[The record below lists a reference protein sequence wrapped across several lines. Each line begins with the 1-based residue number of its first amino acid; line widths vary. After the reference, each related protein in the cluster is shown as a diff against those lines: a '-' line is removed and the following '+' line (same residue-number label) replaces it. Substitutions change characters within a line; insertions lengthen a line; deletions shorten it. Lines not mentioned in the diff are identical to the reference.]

1 MKTNPHLERQFP
13 DAFKSRTSKLIGA
26 LAWGWLLACA
36 SWMAPSKLE
45 AAQEVSSRQLV
56 IVDPG
61 IPGGIQWVEKLN
73 ADIRVLRADQDALE
87 QITAILAEVKNLS
100 RLTVL
105 SEGQPSEVRFSTGTL
120 NLETLA
126 SRAGVLRSWRK
137 SFANGADL
145 LIYSCSVGQ
154 GRDGLS
160 LVRELARTTGLDVA
174 ASSNPT
180 GPASL
185 GGDTRLEVV
194 EGEVGEA
201 DVNLLQGL
209 SRLPGVLG
217 YTDKP
222 NVTNP
227 GAQSTP
233 EDVNYSFASQVV
245 VQDPGSDRMEVV
257 VKVLS
262 GNAVLSDGEISA
274 TELASQ
280 GSKDGL
286 NSFLSSLALVPAANW
301 NGAGQVEVT
310 VTSDFNNRTAG
321 NTTSFTF
328 NLTVN
333 AVNDAPVASGSSSLA
348 AVDEDSANP
357 AGGTVS
363 ALFSARFSD
372 SVDNVAGGSSAN
384 SLAGIAIVGSTVEA
398 AKGQWQYHDGSA
410 WVNVGARG
418 PASTLLLP
426 AGDSLRFLPASN
438 WFGTPSSLSVRL
450 VDSSSGAVTRGAG
463 PDLSGGASYGGG
475 TVYSSATVSLSTS
488 VTPVNDAPVTAGFD
502 INVTKNLA
510 ATFSLTS
517 TDDDGGTNATTDAVV
532 THYRIVTL
540 PANGTLRTSTGTVI
554 SAPNTDITIAQA
566 TDMTF
571 TPTTNY
577 VGASSFTFSALDAA
591 GALSPAST
599 AAIDVQPFNEPPVVT
614 TSGPAVVSED
624 SSLSSIGSASVAD
637 PDAASGILRAVVTA
651 THGTVTLNQVTGLMD
666 AASGGAAISAGAFA
680 SRTFYGTMANINAAL
695 SNLRYTPVANYFG
708 SAEVS
713 VTVNDLGNT
722 GSPAKEDAEIISITV
737 SNTPDIPVTGAST
750 LAAVNEDT
758 LSPSGASVVSLLTG
772 FSDLDGDAL
781 AGVAIS
787 ANTADA
793 ATEGR
798 WQYSVNNGVSW
809 SNVGAVSTASA
820 LLVNSAAKLRFLP
833 VLHYYGTPG
842 GLRLHAVDSSGS
854 RAFTSN
860 PNVRQALNVS
870 VVGDDYDATGA
881 LLGTTV
887 TSVNDLFTIVN
898 DFPLLVDEGGTAVLN
913 SSRLSITDVEADASQ
928 IVYTVLAAGTNLDE
942 GSFQLDTTGSGTW
955 TPLAADA
962 TFTQAQINAG
972 RLRYVHNGNEP
983 TAAQTL
989 AYSVTDQV
997 AGAGGSTSGRV
1008 LSIQVTPVNDA
1019 PKLYVPGQTPPG
1031 DVVALNGN
1039 VAFNSTLSFST
1050 SNLRV
1055 VDSDNLDVQLILRLE
1070 SLPVNGTLKFN
1081 SAPVAVGSVF
1091 SYASLG
1097 LFTYTH
1103 DGTATVTDVF
1113 SVSLRD
1119 GAGGIVGA
1127 AGGTPAAPVQVPLTI
1142 VPYNHPPT
1150 ISNAETRILERSQGA
1165 PFALGIADEETATA
1179 DLVVKILTLPSS
1191 SEAVLK
1197 FNGTTVTQAMLDAPG
1212 GFSFPGSQ
1220 LSLLLVNHVS
1230 ANRVDPPAFS
1240 FGIRV
1245 TDDGNIPA
1253 STDATVL
1260 VLVRPVDDE
1269 PTLAVDDIV
1278 LPSAGATAALTD
1290 AELDGQDVDTPDTKL
1305 LYRVTVRPA
1314 HGTLLLGGV
1323 PIGVGGTFTQDD
1335 VSLGRVTYVH
1345 RGTATTTDS
1354 FKVTLRDQGY
1364 NIRYNRPG
1372 GVYPDTSSTTLLEH
1386 TVNVTIP
1393 AGGSGPGSGGSS
1405 GNPGDGGLFPA
1416 VAFNDAVETNKNI
1429 TLVIDQAELL
1439 ANDGGITPFNITSV
1453 QMKAGFTA
1461 DGSVSFDNGSKE
1473 VTFVPTLNFSGITRF
1488 EYTMEDAL
1496 GRSATADVFVTVFY
1510 VNYPPVISTNV
1521 ALTLDEG
1528 AQAAI
1533 TAAQL
1538 EAEDIDDSA
1547 TSLVYTLLSMPGN
1560 GDLYFDS
1567 TPADGILNAVELAAG
1582 DIFSQADINAGR
1594 IKFAHDGHETFVS
1607 TFTFRVTDGANPSVP
1622 LEPAVATFTLDA
1634 TPVNDSPVITTEDFI
1649 VSENTS
1655 FVLTP
1660 VQLGASDV
1668 DGVSSDKAGAGFA
1681 TVNTLTY
1688 VIAEAGHLPLHGRLQ
1703 RFTGGIWTNLGVG
1716 DDFTAAQVAA
1726 GGVRYL
1732 HDGTETTADSVT
1744 VTLDDNTGA
1753 PNASVSAVL
1762 NIGVVPVNDDPVIVR
1777 NDSLELDEGA
1787 SAVIT
1792 FAGHLQGEDPDNDDV
1807 QLQFRLTSMPQFG
1820 TLWLNGA
1827 EVLGVGSKFT
1837 QKNLKDGLI
1846 SYHHNGSES
1855 TSDSFNFTLS
1865 DGGGGNEPADTFDII
1880 IHAVNDAP
1888 VVTLPAA
1895 SINAVEAQETDVR
1908 GIVVG
1913 DDDSINPVTL
1923 AVDTSFG
1930 PLLLTL
1936 SVNGGILNVREDRA
1950 SVTGTGSGLVTV
1962 EGTLG
1967 QINDTLA
1974 SLVYE
1979 AGAVATASGSDSLTV
1994 QINDQGHSGSGGP
2007 LGDVE
2012 VLSIIM
2018 LGVNNPPVVS
2028 KPAAQSVDEDTDLV
2042 LSTLNGN
2049 AVSFSDPDI
2058 GGGNARATLSVLHGK
2073 LTLGSV
2079 AGLVSVSGD
2088 GTGSVTITGPQAAV
2102 NVALNGLT
2110 YRGSLD
2116 FNGPDTLTITVSDL
2130 GNTGTFGGALSDTET
2145 LSLTVNPVNDAP
2157 VVAGLDFDVDEDD
2170 SVTFSLE
2177 STDVDAGSDPAD
2189 DAVVTHYFIQIRADS
2204 APVTAGFAGE
2214 LRTSDNVLLLASN
2227 SVTPP
2232 GFAALPAGQHII
2244 TAAQAADMTY
2254 APGLN
2259 FNSSVPLVG
2268 ADWRSRF
2275 EFRAIDVLG
2284 ADYASTSKS
2293 DAAETTF
2300 TVAAI
2305 NDAPVLA
2312 GGGDS
2317 VSYTE
2322 GDGLGLMGSAVV
2334 LNAAANLTVTDVEI
2348 TEQAEDDFAGATLV
2362 VRRSTGAVTTD
2373 RFLIVEQDGISLSG
2387 SSIVIG
2393 GVTRATVTTDGSA
2406 GLLVIGFNASATRAH
2421 VQTLLRNIAFASVA
2435 NDLYGSITARMTF
2448 NDGNDTE
2455 QGTGG
2460 SLDSNDISF
2469 TINISNVNDAP
2480 SFAANGLFTVP
2491 EDTAVPAG
2499 ASISSIMGPLFSDP
2513 DPAALEA
2520 GKFSGIAITADAS
2533 NQATQGRWQFSVN
2546 GTDWHDV
2553 TPLGTPADHASATH
2567 ALLLS
2572 KDSLLRFIPV
2582 ANFNDRYQQA
2592 TTLAGALTVVAVDN
2606 SGSRAW
2612 TSNVLKQ
2619 FTDTVTGWDDISDL
2633 GSAGAAL
2640 LNVSVTQVNDQ
2651 PAIANLDDDSTFT
2664 EAVGVNVAGPAVLLD
2679 DLLSGSASM
2688 SDIDLSLR
2696 EETTYNGARLVV
2708 KARTVD
2714 SFDFFLPQ
2722 IAGGISLSGSFTN
2735 PGPGIVLFNNG
2746 SLIRYNSVTIGTL
2759 TDNSSV
2765 SGELVITFNASA
2777 TKAAVDALLQNL
2789 TYSNN
2794 DPTLSLS
2801 IKPID
2806 ITFHDGNGSAGNIQ
2820 GAGGELSTTVTVNMN
2835 LVPRND
2841 SPVLTQGATIATT
2854 EDVTTTAVSFD
2865 SLLSA
2870 YFQDPDELAIPAE
2883 NDFDGVAVSA
2893 FNNASLGEW
2902 QVSLNGTDWVALS
2915 TINSSVAGGISTTK
2929 ALLLNA
2935 ATQVRFVPSANANT
2949 AGPVTKP
2956 SLAVHP
2962 VEASVPAGSFNS
2974 GIGEAAGPVTFSSD
2988 LGAPLTYDT
2997 TANPLESRVGG
3008 ASVAVDAV
3016 ISARNDAPLFAS
3028 GSAWTGT
3035 LIESPVNGVGTSPAQ
3050 QLLSSVSIGDVDPAT
3065 TATLSS
3071 TIFGAGTVTVA
3082 IGGGVTGD
3090 RFFVTGSPAGIGSQ
3104 SGGTNGANLV
3114 ISLTTTTTFSQLN
3127 AILEAIR
3134 FEHTTDYPPTGLRS
3148 YTVTV
3153 NDSNNLTTGAANAG
3167 GPSALSVQLGGDIT
3181 IVELND
3187 PPLVTSTALNPTFME
3202 DTAAPAASNSGG
3214 TLFSGSSVNVTGS
3227 GQKITEIRL
3236 TVGNLGNGTDEVLR
3250 IDGQLVSLTDGNTAT
3265 ASFVDASTGFGGAI
3279 SVSVSGSTATVS
3291 YVKAGGLTASEVQTL
3306 INGLRYH
3313 NGSDAFVGTTRVVT
3327 LTYMQDDGGTDN
3339 GGEDTNT
3346 SLGVAASTV
3355 TLQPRNDAPVLAS
3368 TLTSP
3373 TAVEQGGALT
3383 GTSIVPLFS
3392 ASSLGDVDFTTAS
3405 FGGGSLTISFASY
3418 VTGDVLDIDT
3428 ATAPAVNAVRVS
3440 GSNVQIS
3447 LDGSSWTTVGTVDG
3461 TSNGLAKALVINL
3474 NAAADEANVGAVLNA
3489 VRYHSTADNP
3499 TRNGSATTRS
3509 YSVIANDGNNNAL
3522 AGGLTSLN
3530 SNLVTGGVITI
3541 TPDNDSILADLNGG
3555 SAGNDRSVTW
3565 TEAANSTHLAVSV
3578 APSTSVTDPDNA
3590 NVASLSIAATGLFDG
3605 DSEVLRISGTD
3616 FLLGTSRA
3624 SVDVG
3629 SFLVSYNA
3637 ATGVFTIAP
3646 DGGSTATL
3654 AAFQALLQGI
3664 TYNNSTDNPTA
3675 GGRVF
3680 TVTLTDAGLADDG
3693 VDGQDGTPSAFTVQ
3707 VTPNN
3712 DQPVIAGLT
3721 GVVFMENAINAAA
3734 AVIDADITVTDI
3746 DSPTYDGGTLTV
3758 SGLVSGQDVVSLPAS
3773 AAAVLGAVRLNGASV
3788 EYHDGAGWTV
3798 IGTASG
3804 GSGGNF
3810 VVTFNATADR
3820 TSAERV
3826 LESLTFANTSDNPTL
3841 VRTLTYTL
3849 NDGGANPAL
3858 PSTIGVTI
3866 RLENDE
3872 PVLAAS
3878 VLGATYVE
3886 GDPAAAFISGT
3897 ISLTDPDAPSSFYN
3911 SGSSVGGLTVSLAAY
3926 HPGDLFSV
3934 AHVGS
3939 GAGQIGVSG
3948 ASISYGGS
3956 AFATFSG
3963 GGGSDLVIT
3972 FTSNAAT
3979 PSAVQALLAAL
3990 RFSNTGDDPT
4000 VKGAEPTR
4008 AFEVVFNDGANT
4020 KDASSSTTALTASL
4034 SGTLNLTDENDVP
4047 VLDLDGDNS
4056 SGAVLADYRTV
4067 FITGGTEVAIADVD
4081 ASLTDVDQ
4089 PNLQSLTLVITSA
4102 PDGASE
4108 SLSISGV
4115 LPGGITAG
4123 AYSPATRTL
4132 NLTGPATADD
4142 FAAALKLVHYGNS
4155 SLAPTLG
4162 DRLIQVVANDG
4173 VSDSNTAVS
4182 TVRVIDVTVTT
4193 TTPVNEASVHAFF
4206 TVEGTAGEAV
4216 TLTLGSTV
4224 DPLDQDATITGFTME
4239 YKIGAGSWIPY
4250 TWNGV
4255 TGDRPTLPGSSGSAG
4270 TVLVR
4275 VNITPESDTDF
4286 EDEET
4291 FTLTAAV
4298 SGGRSATVDSAIHD
4312 DGTGVVHNNDGTV
4325 NGAAIQDDDRLM
4337 TVTDV
4342 VVNEGSP
4349 YAVFTVTGALGQ
4361 KAALSIVNETTAGLA
4376 SIQYLLAGVWTD
4388 ATGGLVTLPD
4398 TTLLVRVA
4406 LSPEQEQAV
4415 DDGETFK
4422 LVATN
4427 TGGTASTG
4435 GAGTIHDDATGDW
4448 FLAAN
4453 LTSTPDTGLVLDDD
4467 RPVSVTNLSVNEG
4480 SPYAVFTATAVTGQK
4495 VSLSVTNTTTTGLST
4510 IQYLVGSTWTN
4521 YTTGLVTFADTT
4533 MLLRVALSP
4542 EQDTPYDNG
4551 ETFVM
4556 VVSNTGGAPSS
4567 GGVGTV
4573 HDDDTGDYFLP
4584 ENTTD
4589 TPDPGQILDDDR
4601 PVVLQWGVAGSNP
4614 ANGLLDA
4621 TIIPN
4626 TTSTPVNYPGTND
4639 GRFDVRISTSGLSSN
4654 GIVMMG
4660 GEVNWYLHGYN
4671 SSSRSTVA
4679 VRFYQPGTNTPK
4691 HLTSIN
4697 FSIEDAEF
4705 YEELSSFSYYDGTGA
4720 KVSLP
4725 WTSPVFTYSHTPYL
4739 TNGNTCVENG
4749 APLAGKTQ
4757 SGKWIRVNLTGRPVS
4772 GIEFSLRKRSAD
4784 AGSIMLSHL
4793 VGNPGAFGFAGSF
4806 SPLTL
4811 NTDASGSA
4819 VLPDYRSQTTRNAG
4833 VTGVVTQTPAPG
4845 SLVNVGLNQVKLLLT
4860 TSDNRTAPLGFD
4872 VVVMDRTAP
4881 NIAAPAGGF
4890 PLLQSAQALPDYT
4903 RLAVITDNVAVAR
4916 VTQQPLPGS
4925 LASTGINRITIT
4937 ATDTS
4942 NNVKVQSFDILAQEA
4957 STEVGT
4963 PTVSSFTNSG
4973 SDASLYGAPDGS
4985 IFKTFGQPA
4994 VHDSGSVAFMASYVT
5009 GKVLTQGVF
5018 AGSPT
5023 SLVAASGRLAP
5034 GLGAAKFTSFYD
5046 PCVNQ
5051 GLETTP
5057 SVAFLAKVSTGLIGI
5072 WTNVGGELQL
5082 AAVKG
5087 ASAPGADGAYF
5098 KDFTSVSLSEDEIV
5112 FTATLSG
5119 SVTAANNQGVWG
5131 WNSSDGAYLLIRKGQ
5146 QVTCALG
5153 NTRTISRIDML
5164 TSVAGSPGQ
5173 GRSHPGQG
5181 IYAARVA
5188 CTDGM
5193 LLNLMTSAEGVLIPV
5208 AQNGLELF
5216 QGMKPLSIGV
5226 PAENSLGQ
5234 LAFLQTFALKARTVT
5249 SQNNSGIVLH
5259 GANGWELA
5267 VAKGAPFEGSP
5278 SGTWTLLND
5287 PVLNNEGALAWSG
5300 SVKTTATLPAI
5311 GYRDVE
5317 GTSRLVACKTG
5328 AAPGTSGGTFNTFT
5342 SLALPDGMGPVFTA
5356 TLQTKAGVVTGA
5368 NDSGLWALD
5377 STGEL
5382 KLILREGQV
5391 IGGKKVQ
5398 SFALLSNVT
5407 GSLGVTRSFNSHRRL
5422 VSKLT
5427 FSDGSQ
5433 SIFVCDVP

>member
-1 MKTNPHLERQFP
+1 MKTTPILERQFP
-13 DAFKSRTSKLIGA
+13 DTFKSRTSSFSRSM
-26 LAWGWLLACA
+26 AWTWLLACFCLL
-36 SWMAPSKLE
+36 PSSLLVG
-45 AAQEVSSRQLV
+45 AQEVSRQQLV

-61 IPGGIQWVEKLN
+61 IPG
-73 ADIRVLRADQDALE
+73 ADHLAEHLEAGVCVLRPDQDALE
-87 QITAILAEVKNLS
+87 QITTILAGTRNLTRLAIL
-100 RLTVL
+100 T
-105 SEGQPSEVRFSTGTL
+105 EGRPSEILFSSGAL
-120 NLETLA
+120 NLETLPFQ
-126 SRAGVLRSWRK
+126 AGRLGGWRK
-137 SFANGADL
+137 SFAEGADL
-145 LIYSCSVGQ
+145 LVYGCSVGQ
-154 GRDGLS
+154 GREGQR
-160 LVRELARTTGLDVA
+160 LVRELARATGLDVA

-180 GPASL
+180 GPARL
-185 GGDTRLEVV
+185 GGDTRLEVI
-194 EGEVGEA
+194 EGDVGVA
-201 DVNLLQGL
+201 DARLLESL

-217 YTDKP
+217 YTDMP

-227 GAQSTP
+227 GAQSTN
-233 EDVNYSFASQVV
+233 EDTNYSFGSHVV

-257 VKVLS
+257 VRVLS
-262 GNAVLSDGEISA
+262 GNAVLSDGEISD

-280 GSKDGL
+280 GTKDGL
-286 NSFLSSLALVPAANW
+286 NSFLSSLALVPAAHW
-301 NGAGQVEVT
+301 NGSGQVEVT

-321 NTTSFTF
+321 NTTTFTF
-328 NLTVN
+328 NMTVN

-348 AVDEDSANP
+348 AVDEDTANP

-363 ALFSARFSD
+363 ALFSARFDD
-372 SVDNVAGGSSAN
+372 STDTVAGGSSAN
-384 SLAGIAIVGSTVEA
+384 SLAGVAIIGSTVNA
-398 AKGQWQYHDGSA
+398 AQGQWQYYNGSS
-410 WVNVGARG
+410 WVNVGTRTT
-418 PASTLLLP
+418 ASTLLLP
-426 AGDSLRFLPASN
+426 VGDSLRFLPAAN
-438 WFGTPSSLSVRL
+438 WFGTPASLSVRL
-450 VDSSSGAVTRGAG
+450 IDNSSGAVTRGAG
-463 PDLSGGASYGGG
+463 PDLTNGASHGGT

-488 VTPVNDAPVTAGFD
+488 VNAVNDDPVTEDFD
-502 INVTKNLA
+502 IVVTKNIA
-510 ATFSLTS
+510 ATFSLAS
-517 TDDDGGTNATTDAVV
+517 TDDDGGSNGTTDAVV

-540 PANGTLRTSTGTVI
+540 PANGTLRTSTSTII

-566 TDMTF
+566 TGMTF
-571 TPTTNY
+571 TPATNY
-577 VGASSFTFSALDAA
+577 VGASSFTFRALDAA
-591 GALSPAST
+591 GALSVTST
-599 AAIDVQPFNEPPVVT
+599 ASIDVQPFNEPPAVT
-614 TSGPAVVSED
+614 TSGPAGVSED
-624 SSLSSIGSASVAD
+624 SSLTSVGSASVAD
-637 PDAASGILRAVVTA
+637 PDAGSGILRAIVTA
-651 THGTVTLNQVTGLMD
+651 THGSVTLHQITGLTD
-666 AASGGAAISAGAFA
+666 AASGGAAISSGTFT
-680 SRTFYGTMANINAAL
+680 SLTFYGTMANINAAL
-695 SNLRYTPVANYFG
+695 SNLRYTPDANYFG
-708 SAEVS
+708 AAEVS

-722 GSPAKEDAEIISITV
+722 GSPAKEDADVISITV
-737 SNTPDIPVTGAST
+737 SNTPDIPVTGASA
-750 LAAVNEDT
+750 LAAVDEDT
-758 LSPSGASVVSLLTG
+758 ISPSGASVVSLLTG
-772 FSDLDGDAL
+772 FSDLDGNAL

-787 ANTADA
+787 ANTANA
-793 ATEGR
+793 STEGR

-809 SNVGAVSTASA
+809 SNIGVVDATSA

-833 VLHYYGTPG
+833 VLNYYGTPASI
-842 GLRLHAVDSSGS
+842 RLHAVDNSGS
-854 RAFTSN
+854 RTFTSN
-860 PNVRQALNVS
+860 PNVRQTLNVS

-881 LLGTTV
+881 LLGTSV
-887 TSVNDLFTIVN
+887 TSVNDPFTIVN
-898 DFPLLVDEGGTAVLN
+898 DYPLLVDEGGTAVLG
-913 SSRLSITDVEADASQ
+913 SSRLSITDVEAGAAQ

-942 GSFQLDTTGSGTW
+942 GSFQLDTTGSGAW
-955 TPLAADA
+955 TALAADD

-972 RLRYVHNGNEP
+972 RLRFVHNGNEP
-983 TAAQTL
+983 VTAQTL
-989 AYSVTDQV
+989 AYSVTDLV
-997 AGAGGSTSGRV
+997 AGAGGSASSRV
-1008 LSIQVTPVNDA
+1008 LSILVTPVNDA
-1019 PKLYVPGQTPPG
+1019 PALYVPGQTPPG
-1031 DVVALNGN
+1031 DMVALNGN
-1039 VAFNSTLSFST
+1039 VAFSSTLSFST

-1055 VDSDNLDVQLILRLE
+1055 VDSDNLDIQLILRLE
-1070 SLPVNGTLKFN
+1070 SLPVNGTLEFN
-1081 SAPVAVGSVF
+1081 NAPVAVGSVF

-1103 DGTATVTDVF
+1103 DGTATVSDAF
-1113 SVSLRD
+1113 SISLRD

-1127 AGGTPAAPVQVPLTI
+1127 AGGTPATPVQVSLTI

-1150 ISNAETRILERSQGA
+1150 ISNAQTRILEHAQNA
-1165 PFALGIADEETATA
+1165 PFALGIADVETATA
-1179 DLVVKILTLPSS
+1179 DLVVKILTLPAATD
-1191 SEAVLK
+1191 AVLK
-1197 FNGTTVTQAMLDAPG
+1197 FNGTTVTQSMLDAPG

-1220 LSLLLVNHVS
+1220 LSLLLVNHIS

-1240 FGIRV
+1240 FDIRV
-1245 TDDGNIPA
+1245 TDDGIIPA
-1253 STDATVL
+1253 STDATLL

-1269 PTLAVDDIV
+1269 PTLAVDDIS
-1278 LPSAGATAALTD
+1278 LPAAGATVVLTD
-1290 AELDGQDVDTPDTKL
+1290 TELDGQDVDTPDTTL
-1305 LYRVTVRPA
+1305 LYRVTVRPVN
-1314 HGTLLLGGV
+1314 GTLLLGGI
-1323 PIGVGGTFTQDD
+1323 PLGVGGTFTQDD
-1335 VSLGRVTYVH
+1335 VNEGRVTYVH
-1345 RGTATTTDS
+1345 RGSASTTDS

-1393 AGGSGPGSGGSS
+1393 GGGSDPGSGGSS

-1416 VAFNDAVETNKNI
+1416 VAFNDSVETNKNI
-1429 TLVIDQAELL
+1429 TLVIDQADLL

-1461 DGSVSFDNGSKE
+1461 DGTVSFDNGSKE
-1473 VTFVPTLNFSGITRF
+1473 VTFIPTLNFSGITRF

-1496 GRSATADVFVTVFY
+1496 GRSSTADVIVTVYY
-1510 VNYPPVISTNV
+1510 VNYPPVISTNA

-1528 AQAAI
+1528 SQAAI
-1533 TAAQL
+1533 TQTLL
-1538 EAEDIDDSA
+1538 ESEDIDDAA
-1547 TSLVYTLLSMPGN
+1547 TSLVYTLLTMPGN

-1567 TPADGILNAVELAAG
+1567 TPGDGIINAEELSAG
-1582 DIFSQADINAGR
+1582 DIFTQADINAGR
-1594 IKFAHDGHETFVS
+1594 IKFAHDGNETFVS
-1607 TFTFRVTDGANPSVP
+1607 NFTFRVTDGANPSVP

-1634 TPVNDSPVITTEDFI
+1634 TPVNDQPVITTEDFI
-1649 VSENTS
+1649 VLENSS

-1668 DGVSSDKAGAGFA
+1668 DGVASDKTGVGFA

-1688 VIAEAGHLPLHGRLQ
+1688 SMAEAGHLPLHGSLQ
-1703 RFTGGIWTNLGVG
+1703 RFNGMTWAALGAG
-1716 DDFTAAQVAA
+1716 EDFTAAQVAA
-1726 GGVRYL
+1726 GEVRYL
-1732 HDGTETTADSVT
+1732 HDGTETTADSIT

-1753 PNASVSAVL
+1753 PNATAAAVL
-1762 NIGVVPVNDDPVIVR
+1762 NIGVVPVNDDPVIVK
-1777 NDSLELDEGA
+1777 NDALELDEGA
-1787 SAVIT
+1787 SAVVT

-1807 QLQFRLTSMPQFG
+1807 QLQFRLTTMPQFG

-1827 EVLGVGSKFT
+1827 EALGVGSKFT
-1837 QKNLKDGLI
+1837 QQNLRDGLI
-1846 SYHHNGSES
+1846 SYQHNGSES

-1888 VVTLPAA
+1888 VVTLPAP
-1895 SINAVEAQETDVR
+1895 SIYAVEAQETDVR

-1913 DDDSINPVTL
+1913 DDDSINPLTF

-1936 SVNGGILNVREDRA
+1936 GVNGGVISVREDLA
-1950 SVTGTGSGLVTV
+1950 SVTGSGSDLVTV

-1979 AGAVATASGSDSLTV
+1979 AGAVAAATGSDSLTV

-2007 LGDVE
+2007 LSDVE

-2058 GGGNARATLSVLHGK
+2058 GGGNASATLSVLHGR

-2088 GTGSVTITGPQAAV
+2088 GTASVSITGTQAAV
-2102 NVALNGLT
+2102 NAALNGLT
-2110 YRGSLD
+2110 YRGSQD
-2116 FNGPDTLTITVSDL
+2116 YHGSDTLTIAVNDL
-2130 GNTGTFGGALSDTET
+2130 GNTGTFGGPLSDTEM
-2145 LSLTVNPVNDAP
+2145 LSITVSPVNDAP
-2157 VVAGLDFDVDEDD
+2157 VVAGQDFDVDEDD
-2170 SVTFSLE
+2170 SITFSLE
-2177 STDVDAGSDPAD
+2177 STDVDTDTDPAD
-2189 DAVVTHYFIQIRADS
+2189 DAVTTHYFIQIHADS
-2204 APVTAGFAGE
+2204 APVTAGFVGE
-2214 LRTSDNVLLLASN
+2214 LRTSDNVLLTASN

-2232 GFAALPAGQHII
+2232 GFAALPAGQHVI
-2244 TAAQAADMTY
+2244 TVAQATDMTY
-2254 APGLN
+2254 APGLH
-2259 FNSSVPLVG
+2259 FNSGLALVG
-2268 ADWRSRF
+2268 DDWRSRF

-2293 DAAETTF
+2293 DPDEASF
-2300 TVAAI
+2300 TVDAV

-2322 GDGLGLMGSAVV
+2322 GDGLSLMGSAVV
-2334 LNAAANLTVTDVEI
+2334 LNAAGNLTVTDVEI
-2348 TEQAEDDFAGATLV
+2348 TVQDEDDFNGATLT
-2362 VRRSTGAVTTD
+2362 VRRSAGAVASD
-2373 RFLIVEQDGISLSG
+2373 RFLVAELDGISLSG
-2387 SSIVIG
+2387 GNIIIG
-2393 GVTRATVTTDGSA
+2393 GSTRGVITNDSSTGT
-2406 GLLVIGFNASATRAH
+2406 LVITFNASATQAH
-2421 VQTLLRNIAFASVA
+2421 VQTIMRNTAFASVA

-2448 NDGNDTE
+2448 NDGNDVE
-2455 QGTGG
+2455 QGSGG
-2460 SLDSNDISF
+2460 SLDSNNISF
-2469 TINISNVNDAP
+2469 TINVDNINDSP
-2480 SFAANGLFTVP
+2480 SFLTNGLIAVA
-2491 EDTAVPAG
+2491 EDTAAPAG
-2499 ASISSIMGPLFSDP
+2499 SSISTIMGALFSDP

-2553 TPLGTPADHASATH
+2553 TPLGTPADHTTTTH
-2567 ALLLS
+2567 ALLLD

-2592 TTLAGALTVVAVDN
+2592 NAPAGALTVVAVDN
-2606 SGSRAW
+2606 SGARTW
-2612 TSNVLKQ
+2612 TTNVLKQ
-2619 FTDTVTGWDDISDL
+2619 FTDTVTGWNDISDL
-2633 GSAGAAL
+2633 GSAGPAL
-2640 LNVSVTQVNDQ
+2640 VNVSVTQVNDQ
-2651 PAIANLDDDSTFT
+2651 PVIANLNDDSTFT

-2679 DLLSGSASM
+2679 DLLSGAASM

-2708 KARTVD
+2708 KAQTVD

-2746 SLIRYNSVTIGTL
+2746 SLIRYSSVTIGTL

-2765 SGELVITFNASA
+2765 TGELVITFNSSA
-2777 TKAAVDALLQNL
+2777 TKAAVDAILQNL
-2789 TYSNN
+2789 AYSNN

-2806 ITFHDGNGSAGNIQ
+2806 ITFHDGNGSSGNSQ
-2820 GAGGELSTTVTVNMN
+2820 GTGGELSTTATVNMN

-2841 SPVLTQGATIATT
+2841 SPVLTQGATLTTT
-2854 EDVTTTAVSFD
+2854 EDATTAAASFD

-2870 YFQDPDELAIPAE
+2870 YFQDPDELAIPAD
-2883 NDFDGVAVSA
+2883 NDFDGVAISA
-2893 FNNASLGEW
+2893 FNDAGLGEW
-2902 QVSLNGTDWVALS
+2902 QVSLNGTDWVTLS
-2915 TINSSVAGGISTTK
+2915 TINGSVAGGISTTK

-2949 AGPVTKP
+2949 AGSVTKP

-2962 VEASVPAGSFNS
+2962 VEASIPVGALNS
-2974 GIGEAAGPVTFSSD
+2974 GVGEAAGPVTFSSD
-2988 LGAPLTYDT
+2988 LGAPQTYDS
-2997 TANPLESRVGG
+2997 TANPLESRVAG
-3008 ASVAVDAV
+3008 ASVTVDTV

-3028 GSAWTGT
+3028 GTAWTGT

-3090 RFFVTGSPAGIGSQ
+3090 RFFVTGSPGGIGSQ
-3104 SGGTNGANLV
+3104 SGGTDGTNLV
-3114 ISLTTTTTFSQLN
+3114 INLTNTTTFAQLN
-3127 AILEAIR
+3127 AILEAVR

-3153 NDSNNLTTGAANAG
+3153 NDNNNSTGAANAG
-3167 GPSALSVQLGGDIT
+3167 GPAALSVQLGGDIT

-3187 PPLVTSTALNPTFME
+3187 PPLVTSTALNPTFTE
-3202 DTAAPAASNSGG
+3202 DTAAPPASNSGG

-3227 GQKITEIRL
+3227 GQKIIDVRL
-3236 TVGNLGNGTDEVLR
+3236 TVGNLGNGSDEILR
-3250 IDGQLVSLTDGNTAT
+3250 IDGQLVSLTDGAAAT
-3265 ASFVDASTGFGGAI
+3265 AAFIDGTTGFGGDI
-3279 SVSVSGSTATVS
+3279 SVSVTGATATVS
-3291 YVKAGGLTASEVQTL
+3291 YVKAGGLTASEVQAL

-3313 NGSDAFVGTTRVVT
+3313 NSSDAFVGATRVVT

-3392 ASSLGDVDFTTAS
+3392 ASSLTDVDFTTAS

-3418 VTGDVLDIDT
+3418 VAGDVLDIDT
-3428 ATAPAVNAVRVS
+3428 ATTLAVNAVRVS
-3440 GSNVQIS
+3440 GASVQIS
-3447 LDGSSWTTVGTVDG
+3447 LDGSSWTTVGTVDA
-3461 TSNGLAKALVINL
+3461 TSNGLARALVINL
-3474 NAAADEANVGAVLNA
+3474 NATADEANVGAVLNA

-3499 TRNGSATTRS
+3499 TQNGSATTRS
-3509 YSVIANDGNNNAL
+3509 YSVIANDGNNNSL
-3522 AGGLTSLN
+3522 AGGLTALN
-3530 SNLVTGGVITI
+3530 SNLVSGGVITI
-3541 TPDNDSILADLNGG
+3541 TPDNDSIVADLNGG
-3555 SAGNDRSVTW
+3555 SAGDDHSVTW

-3578 APSTSVTDPDNA
+3578 APSASVTDPDNA
-3590 NVASLSIAATGLFDG
+3590 QVATLTIAAAGLLDG

-3616 FLLGTSRA
+3616 FLLGTSGVA
-3624 SVDVG
+3624 VDVG
-3629 SFLVSYNA
+3629 SFEITYNA
-3637 ATGVFTIAP
+3637 GTGVFTIIP
-3646 DGGSTATL
+3646 DGSPTASL
-3654 AAFQALLQGI
+3654 AAFQTLLQGI

-3675 GGRVF
+3675 GARVF

-3721 GVVFMENAINAAA
+3721 NAVFMENAINAAA
-3734 AVIDADITVTDI
+3734 GIIDADITVTDI

-3773 AAAVLGAVRLNGASV
+3773 SAAVLGSIQLNGANV
-3788 EYHDGAGWTV
+3788 EHHDGAGWTV

-3804 GSGGNF
+3804 GSGASF
-3810 VVTFNATADR
+3810 IVTFNADADR
-3820 TSAERV
+3820 TIAERV
-3826 LESLTFANTSDNPTL
+3826 LENLTFANTSDNPTL

-3849 NDGGANPAL
+3849 NDGGANPPL

-3886 GDPAAAFISGT
+3886 DDPAVAFISGT
-3897 ISLTDPDAPSSFYN
+3897 ISVTDSDSPANFYN
-3911 SGSSVGGLTVSLAAY
+3911 SGSSVGTLAVSLAAY
-3926 HPGDLFSV
+3926 HPGDLFTV
-3934 AHVGS
+3934 ANVGS

-3948 ASISYGGS
+3948 ATVSYGGS
-3956 AFATFSG
+3956 AFATFTG
-3963 GGGSDLVIT
+3963 GSGSDLVIT

-4067 FITGGTEVAIADVD
+4067 FITGGSEVAIADAD
-4081 ASLTDVDQ
+4081 AGLTDVDH
-4089 PNLQSLTLVITSA
+4089 PELQTLTMLITSA
-4102 PDGASE
+4102 PDGVAE
-4108 SLSISGV
+4108 GLSISGV

-4123 AYSPATRTL
+4123 AYNPATRTL
-4132 NLTGPATADD
+4132 TLTGPASPDD
-4142 FAAALKLVHYGNS
+4142 FATALKLVQYSNS
-4155 SLAPTLG
+4155 SPAPTLG

-4193 TTPVNEASVHAFF
+4193 TTPVNEGSTYAFY

-4216 TLTLGSTV
+4216 TLTLASTV
-4224 DPLDQDATITGFTME
+4224 DPLDQDATIAGFTME
-4239 YKIGAGSWIPY
+4239 YKIGAGSWTPY

-4275 VNITPESDTDF
+4275 VNITTESDTDY
-4286 EDEET
+4286 EGEET
-4291 FTLTAAV
+4291 FTFTAAV
-4298 SGGRSATVDSAIHD
+4298 SGGRSATVDSSILD
-4312 DGTGVVHNNDGTV
+4312 DGTGVIHNNDGTV

-4349 YAVFTVTGALGQ
+4349 YAVFTVTGATGQ
-4361 KAALSIVNETTAGLA
+4361 KAALSIVNETTTGLVT
-4376 SIQYLLAGVWTD
+4376 IQYLLAGVWTD
-4388 ATGGLVTLPD
+4388 YTGGLVTLPD

-4427 TGGTASTG
+4427 TGGTPSTG
-4435 GAGTIHDDATGDW
+4435 GSGTLHDDATGDW
-4448 FLAAN
+4448 FLATN
-4453 LTSTPDTGLVLDDD
+4453 LTSTPDSGLVLDDD
-4467 RPVSVTNLSVNEG
+4467 RPVSVTDLSVNEG

-4521 YTTGLVTFADTT
+4521 YTTGLVTFADST

-4567 GGVGTV
+4567 GGVGTI
-4573 HDDDTGDYFLP
+4573 HDDETGDYFLP

-4601 PVVLQWGVAGSNP
+4601 PVMLKWAVAGADP
-4614 ANGLLDA
+4614 ADSLLDT

-4626 TTSTPVNYPGTND
+4626 TTSSPVNYPGTNG
-4639 GRFDVRISTSGLSSN
+4639 GRFDVRISTNGLSGN
-4654 GIVMMG
+4654 GLAMMG
-4660 GEVNWYLHGYN
+4660 GEVCWYLNGYN
-4671 SSSRSTVA
+4671 SSSRSTVSM
-4679 VRFYQPGTNTPK
+4679 RFYRPGTDDLK
-4691 HLTSIN
+4691 HVTSIN
-4697 FSIEDAEF
+4697 FSIEDAES
-4705 YEELSSFSYYDGTGA
+4705 YEELSNFSYWTADGT
-4720 KVSLP
+4720 KVPLLWS
-4725 WTSPVFTYSHTPYL
+4725 SPVFTYSHTPLYS
-4739 TNGNTCVENG
+4739 NGNSAVENT
-4749 APLAGKTQ
+4749 APLIGKTQ
-4757 SGKWIRVNLTGRPVS
+4757 SGRWIRVNLTGIAVT
-4772 GIEFSLRKRSAD
+4772 GIEFSIRKRSSS
-4784 AGSIMLSHL
+4784 AGSVMLTHL
-4793 VGNPGAFGFAGSF
+4793 VGNPGAFGFTGNF
-4806 SPLTL
+4806 TPITL
-4811 NTDASGSA
+4811 NTDESGKA
-4819 VLPDYRSQTTRNAG
+4819 PIPDYRSQTTRNVG

-4845 SLVNVGLNQVKLLLT
+4845 TLLDVGGHYVSLLLT
-4860 TSDNRTAPLGFD
+4860 TTDSQTAPLGFD
-4872 VVVMDRTAP
+4872 LIVLDKTAP
-4881 NIAAPAGGF
+4881 TIAVPEGGF
-4890 PLLQSAQALPDYT
+4890 TPLDSAQALPDYT
-4903 RLAVITDNVAVAR
+4903 TIAVITDNIGVTK
-4916 VTQQPLPGS
+4916 VTQQPPAGTLVNAGVNRVT
-4925 LASTGINRITIT
+4925 LTASD
-4937 ATDTS
+4937 AA
-4942 NNVKVQSFDILAQEA
+4942 NNVRVQSFEITA
-4957 STEVGT
+4957 SNSSPATGEVGL
-4963 PTVSSFTNSG
+4963 SSLAASG
-4973 SDASLYGAPDGS
+4973 ADASLYGAPSGYV
-4985 IFKTFGQPA
+4985 FKKFGVPA
-4994 VHDSGSVAFMASYVT
+4994 IHDSGAVAFVATCARGSAQMT
-5009 GKVLTQGVF
+5009 GIF
-5018 AGSPT
+5018 AGTTPQ
-5023 SLVAASGRLAP
+5023 LIVASGTLAP
-5034 GLGAAKFTSFYD
+5034 GLEGAKFTSFFD
-5046 PCVNQ
+5046 PCINQ
-5051 GLETTP
+5051 GADSSP
-5057 SVAFLAKVSTGLIGI
+5057 SVAFLAKVSTGATGL

-5082 AAVKG
+5082 VAVKG
-5087 ASAPGADGAYF
+5087 DDAPEVDGGYF
-5098 KDFTSVSLSEDEIV
+5098 KDFTSINLAEDEIV

-5119 SVTAANNQGVWG
+5119 SVNAAGNQGAWA
-5131 WNSSDGAYLLIRKGQ
+5131 WNDSDGAYLLVRKGQ
-5146 QVTCALG
+5146 QITCTLG
-5153 NTRTISRIDML
+5153 RPKTISRIDML
-5164 TSVAGSPGQ
+5164 TTVTGSPGQ
-5173 GRSHPGQG
+5173 GRSHAGQG
-5181 IYAARVA
+5181 IYTARVA
-5188 CTDGM
+5188 CTDGTQ
-5193 LLNLMTSAEGVLIPV
+5193 LTLMTSAEGVLLPV

-5216 QGMKPLSIGV
+5216 PGMKPLSIGV
-5226 PAENSLGQ
+5226 PSENSLGQ
-5234 LAFLQTFALKARTVT
+5234 VAFLQTFAVKAGSVT
-5249 SQNNSGIVLH
+5249 SQNNAGIVLH
-5259 GANGWELA
+5259 GVDGWELA
-5267 VAKGAPFEGSP
+5267 VRKGAALQGTP
-5278 SGTWTLLND
+5278 SGTWTALLD

-5300 SVKTTATLPAI
+5300 SVKTTTTLPAI
-5311 GYRDVE
+5311 GYRDTE
-5317 GTSRLVACKTG
+5317 GTNRMVACKTG
-5328 AAPGTSGGTFNTFT
+5328 AAPGVSGGTFNTFT
-5342 SLALPDGMGPVFTA
+5342 SYALPDGMGPVFTA
-5356 TLQTKAGVVTGA
+5356 TLQIKAGVVTTA
-5368 NDSGLWALD
+5368 NDTGVWALD

-5382 KLILREGQV
+5382 KMILREGQLV
-5391 IGGKKVQ
+5391 GGKQVQ
-5398 SFALLSNVT
+5398 SFTVLSSVT
-5407 GSLGVTRSFNSHRRL
+5407 GSLGTSRSFNSQRTVVIR
-5422 VSKLT
+5422 VS
-5427 FSDGSQ
+5427 FADASQ
-5433 SIFVCDVP
+5433 SMLLFEVP

>member
-1 MKTNPHLERQFP
+1 MT
-13 DAFKSRTSKLIGA
+13 
-26 LAWGWLLACA
+26 
-36 SWMAPSKLE
+36 PSKLE
-45 AAQEVSSRQLV
+45 GAQEASKGQLV
-56 IVDPG
+56 ILDPG
-61 IPGGIQWVEKLN
+61 IPGGLPFAGQLG
-73 ADIRVLRADQDALE
+73 ADTHVLRADQDALE
-87 QITAILAEVKNLS
+87 QITAILAEAKNLS
-100 RLTVL
+100 RLTIL
-105 SEGQPSEVRFSTGTL
+105 SEGRPSEIQFSSGSL
-120 NLETLA
+120 NLETLP
-126 SRAGVLRSWRK
+126 SRAGILRSWRK
-137 SFANGADL
+137 SFAEGADL
-145 LIYSCSVGQ
+145 LIYGCSVGQ
-154 GRDGLS
+154 GRDGLR

-174 ASSNPT
+174 ASSNLT
-180 GPASL
+180 GPARL
-185 GGDTRLEVV
+185 GGDTRLEVI
-194 EGEVGEA
+194 EGDVDAA
-201 DVNLLQGL
+201 DASLLECL

-222 NVTNP
+222 NVTDP
-227 GAQSTP
+227 GAQSTN
-233 EDVNYSFASQVV
+233 EDTNYSFGSHVV

-257 VKVLS
+257 VRVLS
-262 GNAVLSDGEISA
+262 GNAVLSDGEISD

-301 NGAGQVEVT
+301 NGSGQVEVT

-321 NTTSFTF
+321 NTTTFTF
-328 NLTVN
+328 NMTVN

-348 AVDEDSANP
+348 AVDEDTASP

-363 ALFSARFSD
+363 ALFSARFND
-372 SVDNVAGGSSAN
+372 SADTVAGGSSAN
-384 SLAGIAIVGSTVEA
+384 SLAGVAIIGSTVNA
-398 AKGQWQYHDGSA
+398 AQGQWQYYDGSS
-410 WVNVGARG
+410 WVNVGTRTA
-418 PASTLLLP
+418 ASTLLLP
-426 AGDSLRFLPASN
+426 AGDSLRFLPAAN

-450 VDSSSGAVTRGAG
+450 IDSSSGAVTRGTG
-463 PDLSGGASYGGG
+463 PDLSGGASYGGS

-488 VTPVNDAPVTAGFD
+488 VNAVNDNPVTAGFD
-502 INVTKNLA
+502 IDVTKNLS
-510 ATFSLTS
+510 ATFTLVS
-517 TDDDGGTNATTDAVV
+517 TDDDGGTNGTTDAVV

-540 PANGTLRTSTGTVI
+540 PANGTLRTGTGVII

-571 TPTTNY
+571 TPATNY
-577 VGASSFTFSALDAA
+577 VGASSFTFRALDAA
-591 GALSPAST
+591 GALSVTST
-599 AAIDVQPFNEPPVVT
+599 ASIDVQPFNEPPAVT
-614 TSGPAVVSED
+614 TSGPASVNED
-624 SSLSSIGSASVAD
+624 SSLTSVGSASVAD
-637 PDAASGILRAVVTA
+637 PDAGSGILRAVVTA
-651 THGTVTLNQVTGLMD
+651 THGTVTLHQVTGLMD
-666 AASGGAAISAGAFA
+666 AASGGAAISGGAFT
-680 SRTFYGTMANINAAL
+680 SLTFYGTMANINAAM
-695 SNLRYTPVANYFG
+695 SNLRYTPDANYFG
-708 SAEVS
+708 AAEVS

-722 GSPAKEDAEIISITV
+722 GSPAKEDAEVISITV
-737 SNTPDIPVTGAST
+737 NNTPDIPVTGAAT

-758 LSPSGASVVSLLTG
+758 ISPSGASVASLLTG
-772 FSDLDGDAL
+772 FSDLDGNAL

-787 ANTADA
+787 VNTANA
-793 ATEGR
+793 STEGR

-809 SNVGAVSTASA
+809 SNIGVVDATSA

-833 VLHYYGTPG
+833 VLHYYGTPA
-842 GLRLHAVDSSGS
+842 GLRLHAVDNSGS
-854 RAFTSN
+854 RTFTSN
-860 PNVRQALNVS
+860 PNVRQTLNVS
-870 VVGDDYDATGA
+870 VAGDDYDATGA
-881 LLGTTV
+881 LLGTSV
-887 TSVNDLFTIVN
+887 TSVNDPFTIVN
-898 DFPLLVDEGGTAVLN
+898 DYPLLVDEGGTAVLG
-913 SSRLSITDVEADASQ
+913 SSRLSITDVEAGAAQ
-928 IVYTVLAAGTNLDE
+928 IVYTVLAAGTVLTE
-942 GSFQLDTTGSGTW
+942 GSFQLDTTGSGAW
-955 TPLAADA
+955 TPLAADD
-962 TFTQAQINAG
+962 TFTQAQVNAG
-972 RLRYVHNGNEP
+972 RLRFVHDGNEP
-983 TAAQTL
+983 VTAQTL
-989 AYSVTDQV
+989 AYSVTDLV
-997 AGAGGSTSGRV
+997 AGAGGSASSRV
-1008 LSIQVTPVNDA
+1008 LSILVTPVNDA
-1019 PKLYVPGQTPPG
+1019 PALYVPGQTPPG
-1031 DVVALNGN
+1031 DMVALNGN
-1039 VAFNSTLSFST
+1039 VAFNSTLNFST

-1070 SLPVNGTLKFN
+1070 SLPVNGTLEFHN
-1081 SAPVAVGSVF
+1081 APVAVGSVF

-1103 DGTATVTDVF
+1103 DGTATVSDAF
-1113 SVSLRD
+1113 SISLRD

-1127 AGGTPAAPVQVPLTI
+1127 AGGTPATPVQVALTI

-1150 ISNAETRILERSQGA
+1150 ISNAQTRILEHAQNA
-1165 PFALGIADEETATA
+1165 PFALGIADEETAAA
-1179 DLVVKILTLPSS
+1179 DLVVKILTLPAATD
-1191 SEAVLK
+1191 AVLK
-1197 FNGTTVTQAMLDAPG
+1197 FNGVTVTQAMLDAPG

-1245 TDDGNIPA
+1245 TDDGIIPA

-1278 LPSAGATAALTD
+1278 LPAAGATVALTS
-1290 AELDGQDVDTPDTKL
+1290 AELDGQDVDTPDTTL

-1314 HGTLLLGGV
+1314 NGTLLLGGI
-1323 PIGVGGTFTQDD
+1323 PLGVGGTFTQDD
-1335 VSLGRVTYVH
+1335 VNEGRVTYVH

-1393 AGGSGPGSGGSS
+1393 GGGSSPGSGGSS

-1416 VAFNDAVETNKNI
+1416 VAFNDSVETNKNI
-1429 TLVIDQAELL
+1429 TLVIDQADLL

-1461 DGSVSFDNGSKE
+1461 DGTVSFDNGSKE

-1496 GRSATADVFVTVFY
+1496 GRSATADVFVTVYY

-1533 TAAQL
+1533 TQALL
-1538 EAEDIDDSA
+1538 EAEDIDDA
-1547 TSLVYTLLSMPGN
+1547 AASLAYTLLSMPGN
-1560 GDLYFDS
+1560 GDLYFDT
-1567 TPADGILNAVELAAG
+1567 TPGDGIINAVELAAG
-1582 DIFSQADINAGR
+1582 DTFTQADINAGR
-1594 IKFAHDGHETFVS
+1594 IKFGHDGHETFVS

-1622 LEPAVATFTLDA
+1622 LEPAVATFTIDA
-1634 TPVNDSPVITTEDFI
+1634 TPVNDTPVITAEDFI
-1649 VSENTS
+1649 VSENSS

-1668 DGVSSDKAGAGFA
+1668 DGVSSDKAGVGFA

-1688 VIAEAGHLPLHGRLQ
+1688 SMAEAGHLPLHGSLQ
-1703 RFTGGIWTNLGVG
+1703 RFNGMAWTDLGAG
-1716 DDFTAAQVAA
+1716 EDFTAAQVAA
-1726 GGVRYL
+1726 GQVRYL
-1732 HDGTETTADSVT
+1732 HDGTETTADSIT
-1744 VTLDDNTGA
+1744 VTLDDNSGA
-1753 PNASVSAVL
+1753 PNATATAVL
-1762 NIGVVPVNDDPVIVR
+1762 NIGVVPVNDDPVIVK
-1777 NDSLELDEGA
+1777 NDALELDEGA
-1787 SAVIT
+1787 SAAIT

-1827 EVLGVGSKFT
+1827 EALGVGSKFT
-1837 QKNLKDGLI
+1837 QQNLRDGLI
-1846 SYHHNGSES
+1846 SYQHDGSES

-1913 DDDSINPVTL
+1913 DNDSINPVTF

-1936 SVNGGILNVREDRA
+1936 SVNGGVISVREDLA
-1950 SVTGTGSGLVTV
+1950 TVTGSGSDLVTV

-1979 AGAVATASGSDSLTV
+1979 AGAVAAATGSDSLTV

-2007 LGDVE
+2007 LSDVE

-2042 LSTLNGN
+2042 LSSLNGN

-2058 GGGNARATLSVLHGK
+2058 GGGNASATLSVLHGK

-2088 GTGSVTITGPQAAV
+2088 GTASVSLTGTQAAV
-2102 NVALNGLT
+2102 NAALDGLI
-2110 YRGSLD
+2110 YRGSQD
-2116 FNGPDTLTITVSDL
+2116 YHGSDTLTISVNDL
-2130 GNTGTFGGALSDTET
+2130 GNTGTFGGSMSDTEM
-2145 LSLTVNPVNDAP
+2145 LSLTVNPVNDVP
-2157 VVAGLDFDVDEDD
+2157 VVAAQDFGLDEDD
-2170 SVTFSLE
+2170 SITFSLE
-2177 STDVDAGSDPAD
+2177 STEVDTGTDPAD
-2189 DAVVTHYFIQIRADS
+2189 DALVTHYFIQVRADN
-2204 APVTAGFAGE
+2204 APVTAGFSGE
-2214 LRTSDNVLLLASN
+2214 LRTSDNILLSASS

-2244 TAAQAADMTY
+2244 TAAQATDMTY
-2254 APGLN
+2254 APGLH
-2259 FNSSVPLVG
+2259 FNSTVPVAG
-2268 ADWRSRF
+2268 DDWRSRF

-2284 ADYASTSKS
+2284 ADYAGTSKS
-2293 DAAETTF
+2293 DVAEAGF
-2300 TVAAI
+2300 TVDAI

-2322 GDGLGLMGSAVV
+2322 GSGLSLMGSAVV
-2334 LNAAANLTVTDVEI
+2334 LNAAGNLAVTDVEV
-2348 TEQAEDDFAGATLV
+2348 TVQGEDDFNGATMT
-2362 VRRSTGAVTTD
+2362 VRRSGGAVATD
-2373 RFLIVEQDGISLSG
+2373 RFLVLEQDGISLSG
-2387 SSIVIG
+2387 SSIIIG
-2393 GVTRATVTTDGSA
+2393 GSTRAVITTDGSA
-2406 GLLVIGFNASATRAH
+2406 GLLVITFNAAATQAH
-2421 VQTLLRNIAFASVA
+2421 VQTIMRNTAFASVA
-2435 NDLYGSITARMTF
+2435 NDLYGSITAQMTF

-2455 QGTGG
+2455 QGAGG
-2460 SLDSNDISF
+2460 SLNSNNISF
-2469 TINISNVNDAP
+2469 TVNISNVNDAP
-2480 SFAANGLFTVP
+2480 SFAANGLFTVS

-2499 ASISSIMGPLFSDP
+2499 ASVSSLMGALFSDP

-2520 GKFSGIAITADAS
+2520 GKFAGIAITADAS
-2533 NQATQGRWQFSVN
+2533 NQSTQGRWQFSVN

-2553 TPLGTPADHASATH
+2553 TPLGTPADHTTTTH
-2567 ALLLS
+2567 ALLLD

-2592 TTLAGALTVVAVDN
+2592 NAPAGALTVVAVDN
-2606 SGSRAW
+2606 SGGRTW
-2612 TSNVLKQ
+2612 TTNVLKQ
-2619 FTDTVTGWDDISDL
+2619 FTDTVTGWNDISDL

-2640 LNVSVTQVNDQ
+2640 VNVSVTQANDQ
-2651 PAIANLDDDSTFT
+2651 PVIANLDDDSTFT

-2679 DLLSGSASM
+2679 DLLSGAASM

-2708 KARTVD
+2708 KAQTVD

-2765 SGELVITFNASA
+2765 TGELVITFNSSA
-2777 TKAAVDALLQNL
+2777 TKAAVDAILQNL
-2789 TYSNN
+2789 AYSNN
-2794 DPTLSLS
+2794 DPSLSLS

-2806 ITFHDGNGSAGNIQ
+2806 ITFHDGNGSSGNSQ
-2820 GAGGELSTTVTVNMN
+2820 GTGGELSTTATVNMN

-2841 SPVLTQGATIATT
+2841 SPVLTQGTTLTTT
-2854 EDVTTTAVSFD
+2854 EDATTTAASFD
-2865 SLLSA
+2865 SLLAA
-2870 YFQDPDELAIPAE
+2870 YFQDPDELTIPAE
-2883 NDFDGVAVSA
+2883 NDFDGVAISA
-2893 FNNASLGEW
+2893 FNNAGLGEW

-2915 TINSSVAGGISTTK
+2915 TLNGSVAGGISTTQ

-2949 AGPVTKP
+2949 AGSVTKP

-2962 VEASVPAGSFNS
+2962 VEASVPAGALNS
-2974 GIGEAAGPVTFSSD
+2974 GAGQAAGPVTFSSD
-2988 LGAPLTYDT
+2988 LGAPQTYDT
-2997 TANPLESRVGG
+2997 TANPLESRVAG
-3008 ASVAVDAV
+3008 ASVTVDTV
-3016 ISARNDAPLFAS
+3016 ISARNDTPLFAS
-3028 GSAWTGT
+3028 GTAWTGT
-3035 LIESPVNGVGTSPAQ
+3035 LIESPVNGIGTSPAQ

-3071 TIFGAGTVTVA
+3071 TVFGAGTVTVA

-3104 SGGTNGANLV
+3104 SGGTNGTSLV
-3114 ISLTTTTTFSQLN
+3114 INLTNTTTFAQLN
-3127 AILEAIR
+3127 AILEAVR
-3134 FEHTTDYPPTGLRS
+3134 FEHTTDYPPAGLRS

-3153 NDSNNLTTGAANAG
+3153 NDNNNLTTGAANAG
-3167 GPSALSVQLGGDIT
+3167 GPAALSVQLGGDIT

-3187 PPLVTSTALNPTFME
+3187 PPLVTSTALNPTFTE
-3202 DTAAPAASNSGG
+3202 DTAAPPASNSGG

-3227 GQKITEIRL
+3227 GQKIIDVRL
-3236 TVGNLGNGTDEVLR
+3236 TVGNLGNGSDEVLR
-3250 IDGQLVSLTDGNTAT
+3250 IDGQLVSLTDGTTAT
-3265 ASFVDASTGFGGAI
+3265 AAFIDGTTGFGGDI
-3279 SVSVSGSTATVS
+3279 SVSVTGATATVS
-3291 YVKAGGLTASEVQTL
+3291 YVKAGGLTASEVQAL

-3313 NGSDAFVGTTRVVT
+3313 NSSDAFVGTTRVVT

-3392 ASSLGDVDFTTAS
+3392 ASSLSDVDFTTAS

-3428 ATAPAVNAVRVS
+3428 ATTLAVNAVRVS
-3440 GSNVQIS
+3440 GSSVQIS
-3447 LDGSSWTTVGTVDG
+3447 LDGSSWTTVGTVDA
-3461 TSNGLAKALVINL
+3461 TSNGLARALVINL
-3474 NAAADEANVGAVLNA
+3474 NATADEANAGAILNA

-3499 TRNGSATTRS
+3499 TQNGSAATRS

-3522 AGGLTSLN
+3522 AGGLTALN
-3530 SNLVTGGVITI
+3530 SNLVSGGVITI
-3541 TPDNDSILADLNGG
+3541 TPDNDSIIADLNGG

-3578 APSTSVTDPDNA
+3578 APSTTVTDPDNA
-3590 NVASLSIAATGLFDG
+3590 QVASLSIAAAGLLDG

-3616 FLLGTSRA
+3616 FLLGTSGVA
-3624 SVDVG
+3624 VDVG

-3646 DGGSTATL
+3646 DGSATASL

-3675 GGRVF
+3675 GARVF

-3721 GVVFMENAINAAA
+3721 SAVFMENAINAAA
-3734 AVIDADITVTDI
+3734 AIIDADITVTDI

-3758 SGLVSGQDVVSLPAS
+3758 SGLVSGQDVVSLPS
-3773 AAAVLGAVRLNGASV
+3773 SSAAVLGSIQLNGANV
-3788 EYHDGAGWTV
+3788 EHHDGAGWTV

-3804 GSGGNF
+3804 GSGASF
-3810 VVTFNATADR
+3810 IVTFNADADR
-3820 TSAERV
+3820 TIAERV
-3826 LESLTFANTSDNPTL
+3826 LENLTFANTSDNPTL

-3886 GDPAAAFISGT
+3886 DDPAAAFISGT
-3897 ISLTDPDAPSSFYN
+3897 ISVTDSDSPANFYN
-3911 SGSSVGGLTVSLAAY
+3911 SGSSVGGLAVSLAAY
-3926 HPGDLFSV
+3926 HPGDLFTV
-3934 AHVGS
+3934 ANVGS

-3948 ASISYGGS
+3948 ATISYGGS
-3956 AFATFSG
+3956 AFATFTG
-3963 GGGSDLVIT
+3963 GSGSDLVIT

-4067 FITGGTEVAIADVD
+4067 FITGGSEVAIADAD
-4081 ASLTDVDQ
+4081 ASLTDVDH
-4089 PNLQSLTLVITSA
+4089 PELQTLTMLITSA
-4102 PDGASE
+4102 PDGVAE
-4108 SLSISGV
+4108 GLSISGV

-4123 AYSPATRTL
+4123 AYNPATRTL
-4132 NLTGPATADD
+4132 TLTGPASPDD
-4142 FAAALKLVHYGNS
+4142 FATALKLVQYGNS
-4155 SLAPTLG
+4155 SPAPTLG

-4173 VSDSNTAVS
+4173 VADSNTAVS

-4193 TTPVNEASVHAFF
+4193 STPVNEGSTYAFY

-4216 TLTLGSTV
+4216 TLTLASTV
-4224 DPLDQDATITGFTME
+4224 DPLDQDATIAGFTME

-4270 TVLVR
+4270 AVLVR
-4275 VNITPESDTDF
+4275 VNITTESDTDF

-4291 FTLTAAV
+4291 FTFTAAV
-4298 SGGRSATVDSAIHD
+4298 SGGRSATADSSILD
-4312 DGTGVVHNNDGTV
+4312 DGTGVIHDNDGTV

-4361 KAALSIVNETTAGLA
+4361 KAALSIVNESTTGLVT
-4376 SIQYLLAGVWTD
+4376 IQYLLAGVWTD
-4388 ATGGLVTLPD
+4388 YTGGLVTLPD

-4427 TGGTASTG
+4427 TGGTPSTG
-4435 GAGTIHDDATGDW
+4435 GSGTLHDDATGDW

-4453 LTSTPDTGLVLDDD
+4453 LTSTPDSGLVLDDD
-4467 RPVSVTNLSVNEG
+4467 RPVSVTSLSVNEG

-4510 IQYLVGSTWTN
+4510 IQYLDGGTWTN

-4567 GGVGTV
+4567 GGVGTI
-4573 HDDDTGDYFLP
+4573 HDDETGDYFLP

-4589 TPDPGQILDDDR
+4589 TPDPDQILDDDR
-4601 PVVLQWGVAGSNP
+4601 PVMLKWAVAGADP
-4614 ANGLLDA
+4614 ADSLLDT

-4626 TTSTPVNYPGTND
+4626 TTSSPVNYPGTNG
-4639 GRFDVRISTSGLSSN
+4639 GRFDVRISTNGLSGN
-4654 GIVMMG
+4654 GLAMMG
-4660 GEVNWYLHGYN
+4660 GEVCWYLNGYN
-4671 SSSRSTVA
+4671 SSSRSTVSM
-4679 VRFYQPGTNTPK
+4679 RFYRPGTDDPK
-4691 HLTSIN
+4691 HVTSIS
-4697 FSIEDAEF
+4697 FSIEDAES
-4705 YEELSSFSYYDGTGA
+4705 YEELSNFSYWTADGT
-4720 KVSLP
+4720 KVPLL
-4725 WTSPVFTYSHTPYL
+4725 WTSPVFTYSHTPLYS
-4739 TNGNTCVENG
+4739 NGNSAVENT
-4749 APLAGKTQ
+4749 APLIGKTQ
-4757 SGKWIRVNLTGRPVS
+4757 SGRWIRVNLAGIAVS
-4772 GIEFSLRKRSAD
+4772 GIEFSIRKRSSS
-4784 AGSIMLSHL
+4784 AGSVMLTHL
-4793 VGNPGAFGFAGSF
+4793 VGNPGAFGFAGNF
-4806 SPLTL
+4806 TPITL
-4811 NTDASGSA
+4811 STDESGKA
-4819 VLPDYRSQTTRNAG
+4819 PIPDYRSQTTRNAG

-4845 SLVNVGLNQVKLLLT
+4845 TLLDVGGHYVSLLLT
-4860 TSDNRTAPLGFD
+4860 TTDGQTAPLGFD
-4872 VVVMDRTAP
+4872 LVVLDKTAP
-4881 NIAAPAGGF
+4881 TIAAPEGGF
-4890 PLLQSAQALPDYT
+4890 TALSSAQALPDYT
-4903 RLAVITDNVAVAR
+4903 TTAVITDNVGVTK
-4916 VTQQPLPGS
+4916 VTQQPPPGTIVN
-4925 LASTGINRITIT
+4925 AGVNRITLT
-4937 ATDTS
+4937 ASDAS
-4942 NNVKVQSFDILAQEA
+4942 NNVRVQCFDLTASGA
-4957 STEVGT
+4957 STETGEVGI
-4963 PTVSSFTNSG
+4963 SSLAASG
-4973 SDASLYGAPDGS
+4973 ADASLYGAPSGYV
-4985 IFKTFGQPA
+4985 FTKFGVPA
-4994 VHDSGSVAFMASYVT
+4994 VHDSGTVAFTATFARGSAQMT
-5009 GKVLTQGVF
+5009 GVF
-5018 AGSPT
+5018 VGTTPQ
-5023 SLVAASGRLAP
+5023 LVVASGTPAP
-5034 GLGAAKFTSFYD
+5034 GLEGARFTSFFD
-5046 PCVNQ
+5046 PCINQ
-5051 GLETTP
+5051 GAESTP
-5057 SVAFLAKVSTGLIGI
+5057 SIAFLAKVSTGATGL
-5072 WTNVGGELQL
+5072 WTNVGGELRL
-5082 AAVKG
+5082 VAVKG
-5087 ASAPGADGAYF
+5087 GAAPEVDGGYF
-5098 KDFTSVSLSEDEIV
+5098 KDFTSINLAEDEIV

-5119 SVTAANNQGVWG
+5119 SVNAANNQGAWA
-5131 WNSSDGAYLLIRKGQ
+5131 WNDSDGAYLLVRKGE
-5146 QVTCALG
+5146 QVSCTLG
-5153 NTRTISRIDML
+5153 RTKTISRIDML
-5164 TSVAGSPGQ
+5164 ATVTGSPGQ

-5188 CTDGM
+5188 CTDGTQ
-5193 LLNLMTSAEGVLIPV
+5193 LTLMTSAEGVLAPV

-5216 QGMKPLSIGV
+5216 PGMKPLSIGV
-5226 PAENSLGQ
+5226 PAENNLGQ
-5234 LAFLQTFALKARTVT
+5234 VAFLQTFAIKAGSVT
-5249 SQNNSGIVLH
+5249 SQNNAGIVLH
-5259 GANGWELA
+5259 GVDGWEMA
-5267 VAKGAPFEGSP
+5267 VRKGTPLQGTP
-5278 SGTWTLLND
+5278 SGTWTALND
-5287 PVLNNEGALAWSG
+5287 PVLNNVGALAWSG

-5311 GYRDVE
+5311 GYRDAE
-5317 GTSRLVACKTG
+5317 GTNRLVAYKTG
-5328 AAPGTSGGTFNTFT
+5328 AAPGISGGTFNTFT
-5342 SLALPDGMGPVFTA
+5342 SFALPDGMGPVFTA
-5356 TLQTKAGVVTGA
+5356 TLQAKPGVVTAA
-5368 NDSGLWALD
+5368 NDTGVWALD
-5377 STGEL
+5377 SSGVL
-5382 KLILREGQV
+5382 QMILREGQV
-5391 IGGKKVQ
+5391 IGGKRVQ
-5398 SFALLSNVT
+5398 SFTVLSSVV
-5407 GSLGVTRSFNSHRRL
+5407 GSLGTTRSFNSQRTLAIR
-5422 VSKLT
+5422 VT
-5427 FSDGSQ
+5427 FADASQ
-5433 SIFVCDVP
+5433 AVILSHVP